1 MIAQAGYE
9 MFKSGQV
16 TEWEDT
22 FVTQRQVSECVRNL
36 SERVSLLLVD
46 MPLFIGFE
54 QTKCSSRGEIDDVE
68 AYLTPAFRHLFTKW
82 KITNKFT
89 QTTMFLIVFMF
100 FFINIAHFPNNTL

>member
-1 MIAQAGYE
+1 MLRLATKCSNLD
-9 MFKSGQV
+9 KSQNGK
-16 TEWEDT
+16 TLLL
-22 FVTQRQVSECVRNL
+22 RKGKCPNVSETYQNVPVFC
-36 SERVSLLLVD
+36 LVD

-54 QTKCSSRGEIDDVE
+54 RMKCSSRGEINDFE